1 MKNKWAIILGC
12 STGHGA
18 AIAKQLASEGYG
30 IIGFHL
36 DRGTI
41 KKDAIKFEEEISSL
55 NDSRVKFWNENAADK
70 EVMLSKMDDINNLV
84 KDGEV
89 KLLMHSIAFGSTTNF
104 FEPISVRQ
112 RQMDMTQHVMAH
124 CLIYWTQALLDKSLL
139 KKGSRILGLTS
150 EGSYKAMDGYGPVG
164 VAKASLEA
172 VIRQIGWELGSR
184 GITANTIQAG
194 ITPTRALTKISKDW
208 EEWIE
213 KTKFPDYFL
222 VCWDIFNF
230 VNSKKILSAVRGS
243 AAASLVLYCLEVTRI
258 NPMEHNLVFE
268 RFLNLERREMPDID
282 MDFEDDK
289 RNEVMKYLS
298 LIHI

>member
-104 FEPISVRQ
+104 FEPTPVRQ

-213 KTKFPDYFL
+213 KTKLRNPMKRLTSPEDVAGL
-222 VCWDIFNF
+222 VSLLMSDKADF
-230 VNSKKILSAVRGS
+230 VNCSTIFCDGGEHR
-243 AAASLVLYCLEVTRI
+243 SL
-258 NPMEHNLVFE
+258 
-268 RFLNLERREMPDID
+268 
-282 MDFEDDK
+282 
-289 RNEVMKYLS
+289 
-298 LIHI
+298 